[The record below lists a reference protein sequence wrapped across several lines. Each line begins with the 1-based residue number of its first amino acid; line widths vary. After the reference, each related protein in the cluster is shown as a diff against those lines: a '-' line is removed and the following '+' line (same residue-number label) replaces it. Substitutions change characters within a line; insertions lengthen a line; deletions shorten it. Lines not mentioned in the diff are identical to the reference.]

1 MPQPESSLIRL
12 MASLSFCLDFV
23 SQGLDRHHQRVTFT
37 SLTLTEALGLPA
49 KDKEAVFLAGIVH
62 DAGVSTWRDKSTL
75 KQFDVENPWDHC
87 RRGYE
92 LLRQT
97 SFLAPVAEIVL
108 CHHDRFAG
116 DNHSGKNGPDIPLAA
131 RIIHLADRVDVLLK
145 PDAYILYQRED
156 ILEALERLAG
166 RVFDP
171 DLVTLLKEI
180 SSRESFWL
188 DLTSPFLPRRL
199 WEYPLPPMVAADNQL
214 LLDLGNLFASIIDA
228 KNRFTHRHSRGVAQ
242 VAEALATNMGF
253 SAGEQV
259 LMRVAGLLHDL
270 GKLSVSDEI
279 LEKPGPLTAE
289 EFAIMRQHTY
299 YTYHILREA
308 GILDPLPAWAAYH
321 HEKLN
326 GSGYPFH
333 LDASQ
338 LSPGARL
345 MAVADTYTALREDR
359 PYRPGMERPQ
369 IEKIMKE
376 QVEAGA
382 FDPQAVD
389 ALFANYRHL
398 EELWATLT
406 WLSSQAAANVV
417 Q

>member
-1 MPQPESSLIRL
+1 MGVPQPENSLNRL

-37 SLTLTEALGLPA
+37 SLALAEALGLPA
-49 KDKEAVFLAGIVH
+49 EDKEAVFIAGIIH
-62 DAGVSTWRDKSTL
+62 DAGVSTWKEKNTL
-75 KQFDVENPWDHC
+75 KQFDVEAPWSHC
-87 RRGYE
+87 LRGYE

-97 SFLAPVAEIVL
+97 NFLAPVADIVL
-108 CHHDRFAG
+108 CHHDRWAAG
-116 DNHSGKNGPDIPLAA
+116 NRSGKSGLNIPLAA
-131 RIIHLADRVDVLLK
+131 RIIHLADRVDVLLE
-145 PDAYILYQRED
+145 PNTYILYQRES
-156 ILEALERLAG
+156 ILKALERLAG
-166 RVFDP
+166 TIFDP

-180 SSRESFWL
+180 SSKESFWL
-188 DLTSPFLPRRL
+188 DLTSPFLFRRL
-199 WEYPLPPMVAADNQL
+199 WEYPLPPLVSTDNQVL
-214 LLDLGNLFASIIDA
+214 LELGNLFASIIDA
-228 KNRFTHRHSRGVAQ
+228 KSRFTHRHSRGVAQ
-242 VAEALATNMGF
+242 VAEALAADMGF
-253 SAGEQV
+253 SAEEQV

-270 GKLSVSDEI
+270 GKLSVPDEI
-279 LEKPGPLTAE
+279 LEKTGPLTPE

-299 YTYHILREA
+299 YTYRILQEA
-308 GILDPLPAWAAYH
+308 GIPDPIPDWAAYH

-326 GSGYPFH
+326 GSGYPFR
-333 LDASQ
+333 LDGSR

-345 MAVADTYTALREDR
+345 MAVADTFTALREDR

-398 EELWATLT
+398 EELWATLESESEVRD
-406 WLSSQAAANVV
+406 LGV
-417 Q
+417 